1 MTINRFFSFIIIT
14 VLLVLIVCVRF
25 FEVEL
30 FNDPLNNFFHS
41 NFQKYP
47 VPTMNYLQLIAGT
60 SLRYLLNMVIS
71 IWLLWYLYKKETY
84 INAALWVYLFAFGIL
99 MTAFV
104 FLSNADSDFLKMALF
119 YVRRF
124 LIHPILLFILVAGF
138 YFLRIKG
145 ERLS

>member
-1 MTINRFFSFIIIT
+1 MNRVFSFMIIT

-30 FNDPLNNFFHS
+30 FNDPLNNYFHS
-41 NFQKYP
+41 NFQKHP

-99 MTAFV
+99 MIAFV
-104 FLSNADSDFLKMALF
+104 FLLNADSNFLKMALF

-138 YFLRIKG
+138 YFLRVKG